1 MIILQKTKSLDEKT
15 NSLDVNEKISH
26 KINGIDERSRN
37 YIKDVVTLV
46 NKEIGINKILSIVLF
61 GSQQSQNKK
70 ENTIIS
76 DCDLLFIFKNRV
88 SSRHIREI
96 EKYFIALEIK
106 HKFKD
111 ANKNFMRNLITV
123 IQHATGM
130 FISHFLTKEKF
141 WRNATFH
148 KIFQV
153 NKVFSAI
160 FAPRN
165 IVLSNVISNSTILYG
180 VDLTATIK
188 KNIKVS
194 VFEMFKSTV
203 MNLFI
208 SFFALLLCPFRQLKS
223 IKFQLEAI
231 KWSLRSSNYYCFRDA
246 KQLDN
251 IVERFISFESD
262 KRKEKARSFYTN
274 FLKLRKEPVN
284 NLGFIL
290 RCPIRIL
297 KIHIKAITYRKMITK
312 GGIRIPSE
320 PKSKIDPSRSFP
332 LQF

>member
-1 MIILQKTKSLDEKT
+1 MIRLQKT
-15 NSLDVNEKISH
+15 NSQNINEKIFH
-26 KINGIDERSRN
+26 KINGINERSKN
-37 YIKDVVTLV
+37 YIKDVIILI
-46 NKEIGINKILSIVLF
+46 NREIGVNKILSILLF
-61 GSQQSQNKK
+61 GSQQSQNQV
-70 ENTIIS
+70 ENTVIS

-111 ANKNFMRNLITV
+111 MDKNIIRNLIGV

-141 WRNATFH
+141 WKKGLFH

-153 NKVFSAI
+153 NKVFSAL

-165 IVLSNVISNSTILYG
+165 IVLSNVILNSTILYG
-180 VDLTATIK
+180 VDARKIIK
-188 KNIKVS
+188 KKIKVS
-194 VFEMFKSTV
+194 IFEMFKSTV

-208 SFFALLLCPFRQLKS
+208 SFFALYLSPFKKLKS

-231 KWSLRSSNYYCFRDA
+231 KWSLRSSNYYCFRDTRN
-246 KQLDN
+246 LYD
-251 IVERFISFESD
+251 IVERFVSL
-262 KRKEKARSFYTN
+262 EKDSNKNKTKLFYNT
-274 FLKLRKEPVN
+274 FLKLRRKPRN
-284 NLGFIL
+284 DLKFIL

-297 KIHIKAITYRKMITK
+297 KIHIKAITYSKMIK
-312 GGIRIPSE
+312 KANAKRPSGHQ
-320 PKSKIDPSRSFP
+320 SQIDPSWSFP